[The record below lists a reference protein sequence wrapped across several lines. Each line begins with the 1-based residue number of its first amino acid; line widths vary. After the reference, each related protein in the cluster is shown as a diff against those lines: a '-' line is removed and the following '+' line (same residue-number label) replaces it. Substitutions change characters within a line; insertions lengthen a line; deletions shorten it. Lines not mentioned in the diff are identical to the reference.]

1 MGSSK
6 GATSL
11 KQKLAEFPVQDKE
24 KLAEAEIRRMR
35 KQFYIAAEKRKSY
48 SANVR
53 QQMQAQEKEIE
64 SLTQEHNEVTLELKN
79 IMSLRNMRLHDKN
92 YAELQG
98 LLETKSQYDSLI
110 RERKAM
116 LADLEKQILKL
127 EKKVVVQNQILTKA
141 KQAKCI
147 KQTQKQIETLEMRLN
162 NVTVHFD
169 TILTRNYELRE
180 EIKSLRI
187 QKDTLDNFF
196 LKLQMKLDEQRRRM
210 NTAVEQSTQAYEQR
224 MDALARISA
233 MKERHTEDTI
243 QYNIK
248 LQEYER
254 ALQESKVK
262 TFMLAKYKDRSD
274 LEEQAKKKRVLKA
287 AQREKQNQWESPERR
302 TVAYKRLMELAKD
315 GDVDQLVND
324 FIQKEGKNFA
334 CFSYINELNNKMEK
348 MQQRIKDLQNE
359 ITAFEVDKKHVESSN
374 LHVLRELE
382 ERLTDVTKEAKK
394 YEDRCKLSNKVLGQ
408 LIANMETLFKGIGCD
423 ATEIMNQLG
432 ESEHITDTNLM
443 QFFGI
448 LEKKTMELLLME
460 SVLQYTLSEAAQL
473 DQSFTNPVLP
483 STGLHRTMDR
493 AQLSPPTPSLDSAID
508 SIDTLEVPMD
518 HKELRQLILRRE
530 KEQSTATSRSKKKR
544 NGMKVWESVRRNSPP
559 LWKEPN
565 AFCSLQVIFW
575 HSFAHC

>member
-1 MGSSK
+1 
-6 GATSL
+6 
-11 KQKLAEFPVQDKE
+11 
-24 KLAEAEIRRMR
+24 
-35 KQFYIAAEKRKSY
+35 
-48 SANVR
+48 
-53 QQMQAQEKEIE
+53 KEIE

-79 IMSLRNMRLHDKN
+79 IMSLRNMRLNDKN
-92 YAELQG
+92 YAELQC
-98 LLETKSQYDSLI
+98 LLETKSQYDSMI

-116 LADLEKQILKL
+116 LADLDKQILKL
-127 EKKVVVQNQILTKA
+127 EKKAVIQNQIVTKA

-169 TILTRNYELRE
+169 TILTRNDELRE

-210 NTAVEQSTQAYEQR
+210 NTAIEQSTQAYEQR
-224 MDALARISA
+224 TDALARISA
-233 MKERHTEDTI
+233 MKERHTKDTI
-243 QYNIK
+243 QYNIQ

-254 ALQESKVK
+254 ALQENKLK

-274 LEEQAKKKRVLKA
+274 LEEQAEKKRALKA
-287 AQREKQNQWESPERR
+287 AQRAKQNQWESSERR
-302 TVAYKRLMELAKD
+302 MVAYKCLEELAKD

-359 ITAFEVDKKHVESSN
+359 ITAFEVDQKHVESSN

-394 YEDRCKLSNKVLGQ
+394 YEDKCKLSNKVLGQ

-423 ATEIMNQLG
+423 AVEITKQLG
-432 ESEHITDTNLM
+432 ESERITDMNLM

-460 SVLQYTLSEAAQL
+460 SILQYMLSEASQL
-473 DQSFTNPVLP
+473 DQPFTNPVLP
-483 STGLHRTMDR
+483 STGLHRTMDH
-493 AQLSPPTPSLDSAID
+493 AQLSPLTPSLDSAAD

-518 HKELRQLILRRE
+518 HKELRQLILRQE
-530 KEQSTATSRSKKKR
+530 KEWSSATNMSKKKR
-544 NGMKVWESVRRNSPP
+544 NGMKV
-559 LWKEPN
+559 
-565 AFCSLQVIFW
+565 
-575 HSFAHC
+575 